1 MQFDR
6 ALDDVD
12 GAVHAGTEA
21 ARLRQQD
28 FGVGGGNGLAHQ
40 RTPSSATST
49 RKLTPA
55 SGWLKSNSADSSL
68 ISFRTPE

>member
-1 MQFDR
+1 MQFER
-6 ALDDVD
+6 ALDDID
-12 GAVHAGTEA
+12 GAIHARAEA

-28 FGVGGGNGLAHQ
+28 FGVGSGYGLAHQ
-40 RTPSSATST
+40 STPRSATST
-49 RKLTPA
+49 RRLMPA